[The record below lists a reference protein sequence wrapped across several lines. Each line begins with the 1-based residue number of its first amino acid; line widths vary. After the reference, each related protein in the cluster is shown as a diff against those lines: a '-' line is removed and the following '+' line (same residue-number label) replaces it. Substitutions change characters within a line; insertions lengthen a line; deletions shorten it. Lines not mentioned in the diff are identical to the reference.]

1 MEAQMSG
8 FEKLHLWGLGLLVLA
23 YGVFVLVMTDGGQL
37 ASQTP
42 GRLLTVLLVYM
53 LVMGGVLGTLFVRA
67 LEGRSQP
74 DERESAIDRRAERAG
89 YYGVETGIA
98 GVILLVL
105 ADAWAGGIL
114 GSFRLDRPEAVVF
127 ALVTVSTLGGFCRF
141 LAGWRA
147 ARSS

>member
-1 MEAQMSG
+1 MSG

-42 GRLLTVLLVYM
+42 GRILTILLVY
-53 LVMGGVLGTLFVRA
+53 LVVVGLALGTLFVRG
-67 LEGRSQP
+67 LEGRTQP
-74 DERESAIDRRAERAG
+74 DERESAIDGRGERAG
-89 YYGVETGIA
+89 YYGVETGLA
-98 GVILLVL
+98 VLMLLVL
-105 ADAWAGGIL
+105 ADAWGSGIL

-127 ALVTVSTLGGFCRF
+127 ALVTVSTIGGICRF

-147 ARSS
+147 ARVS